1 MVSIKIGATKIRRE
15 VKRIFNK
22 LLTLGV
28 GYNFPDFPDG
38 VKLLAES
45 VQKSAMLGIRL

>member
-1 MVSIKIGATKIRRE
+1 MVSIQIEVTKIRRE

-28 GYNFPDFPDG
+28 GYYFPDFPDG